1 MFTLEVLDSIL
12 ASFHKET
19 AHKKYFKSIE
29 ILLYQ
34 NRLYKDKLTHLMI
47 EKSLEKLISDH
58 YVVKITSE
66 TLTKDST
73 DIFTYELTW
82 EGDFFLLQGGY
93 TGECLEKNEAK
104 KRLLKLENEQI
115 IIARNTGKIQKQQVV
130 LSIVLV
136 VLTGVTAV
144 YYILEILKFLG
155 HFQKQN

>member
-82 EGDFFLLQGGY
+82 EGDFFLLQ
-93 TGECLEKNEAK
+93 E
-104 KRLLKLENEQI
+104 
-115 IIARNTGKIQKQQVV
+115 
-130 LSIVLV
+130 
-136 VLTGVTAV
+136 GVYRRTS
-144 YYILEILKFLG
+144 
-155 HFQKQN
+155 